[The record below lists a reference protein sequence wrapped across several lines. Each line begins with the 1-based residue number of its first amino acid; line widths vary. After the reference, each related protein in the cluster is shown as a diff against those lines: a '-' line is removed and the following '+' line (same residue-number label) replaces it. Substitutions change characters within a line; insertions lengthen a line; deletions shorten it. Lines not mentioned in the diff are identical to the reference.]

1 MRIVFMGSPEFAVP
15 SLLGLHEAGHEIA
28 LVVSAPDRRRHRR
41 AAPTPT
47 PVRARALELGLPTL
61 QVDDLRSES
70 FARELTR
77 ARAELFVV
85 VAFRVLPASVLALA
99 PRGAVNLH
107 ASLLPRYRGAAP
119 IHHAILAGET
129 RTGCTVFQLDE
140 GVDTGGILMRSETPI
155 GPDETTGDLY
165 ERLRHMGADLMVR
178 AVDGLEAGTLSPEPQ
193 RSDQACPAP
202 KVFAADGRIDP
213 EQPPERVH
221 DRIRAMTPAPGAWLE
236 WDGGSLRVLAST
248 RLPGGSAS
256 LSPPAEPGEL
266 RLVRLAPDEF
276 SEELSETAESPRDAL
291 LLACGGGWLELRTVQ
306 PPGRRPMA
314 GADFA
319 RGYLTAR

>member
-28 LVVSAPDRRRHRR
+28 MVVSAPDRRRHRR
-41 AAPTPT
+41 SAPAPT
-47 PVRARALELGLPTL
+47 PVRACALELGLPTL

-70 FARELTR
+70 FARELAR
-77 ARAELFVV
+77 AHAELFVV

-140 GVDTGGILMRSETPI
+140 GVDTGGILLRRETPI

-165 ERLRHMGADLMVR
+165 ERLRLMGADLLVQ
-178 AVDGLEAGTLSPEPQ
+178 AVDGLQAGTLSPEPQ
-193 RSDQACPAP
+193 RPEQACPAP

-213 EQPPERVH
+213 DLPPQRVH

-236 WDGGSLRVLAST
+236 REGGSLRVLRSA
-248 RLPGGSAS
+248 RLTGPTPSLPPPGS
-256 LSPPAEPGEL
+256 PGEL
-266 RLVRLAPDEF
+266 RLVRLAPED
-276 SEELSETAESPRDAL
+276 SPDPAESPRDAL
-291 LLACGGGWLELRTVQ
+291 LLACRGGWVELRTVQ
-306 PPGRRPMA
+306 PPDRRPMA

-319 RGYLTAR
+319 RGYLAAR